1 MRENGENSIRCLV
14 HLRGLFWSCTP
25 DDVRASVSP
34 LLPARCF
41 LHDVFLPLDAQAR
54 PSGTAVLVLHAEQP
68 AAASSERSVD
78 AAVAA
83 TARRIAVALDGAAVR
98 SNGDASESVR
108 HLRATPS
115 SARALKES
123 RARSSAAAARTL
135 SLAPQSF
142 NAGAAAATTAIAA
155 APSRRD
161 FVVVCHAAAALSC
174 GAFELSDLSRG
185 RVDLIAR

>member
-1 MRENGENSIRCLV
+1 MNGEASIRCVV
-14 HLRGLFWSCTP
+14 HLRGLLWSCTP

-41 LHDVFLPLDAQAR
+41 LHDVFLPLDARAR
-54 PSGTAVLVLHAEQP
+54 PSGTAVLVLHAERP

-83 TARRIAVALDGAAVR
+83 AARRIAVALDGAAVR
-98 SNGDASESVR
+98 GDGDASESVR
-108 HLRATPS
+108 HLCATPS

-123 RARSSAAAARTL
+123 RARSSAAAARAL

-161 FVVVCHAAAALSC
+161 FVVVCHAAAAAAS